1 MLKLEEK
8 EYDLNFL
15 CSFTFDFQMLKDIL
29 IKLVKSN
36 QEMKAKIN
44 KLEEDNKEKGKRLS
58 EIEDQLNILYIQEH
72 NSESEDKED
81 NSKDENVEKKD
92 TEEKKDLIMETKD
105 NIVKPIIKKEAKVE
119 KANNENNDSKD
130 NNNDNSKI
138 NKRKC

>member
-1 MLKLEEK
+1 MNFMLVLELIK
-8 EYDLNFL
+8 IKKI
-15 CSFTFDFQMLKDIL
+15 LK

-58 EIEDQLNILYIQEH
+58 EIEDQLNILYIPEH

-105 NIVKPIIKKEAKVE
+105 NIVKPIIKKEVKLTIIMIAL
-119 KANNENNDSKD
+119 
-130 NNNDNSKI
+130 KI
-138 NKRKC
+138 IIILKI